1 MKVFS
6 NIRFCEFLS
15 SSLSSYST
23 ISSFRPLP
31 YAHYFQ
37 TFIHVFLVL
46 TKFVLLLF
54 HRSFVIPPRKLPGTL
69 PPFLLLLFYYYY
81 YFFYNKTKN
90 AIVPSVVMV
99 TLLYHLF
106 SAVLRLLRGNSD
118 TILTAKDEIFEVNIA
133 GLIVAA

>member
-69 PPFLLLLFYYYY
+69 PPFLLLLLLF
-81 YFFYNKTKN
+81 FFYNKTKN

-106 SAVLRLLRGNSD
+106 SAVIRLLRGNSD
-118 TILTAKDEIFEVNIA
+118 TILTAKDEIFKVIIA
-133 GLIVAA
+133 GLIVVA